1 MWDKLIS
8 KYENIVLVLSGHD
21 PSNTIVTTQ
30 TKGVHGNT
38 VTQMLID
45 PQGLDDEVKGG
56 TGMVAML
63 YFSEDGS
70 EIQVEYISTV
80 KNAYFLEENQFTV
93 KIDTVKKSDETTPD
107 TETEAPVEESTE
119 APTEEVTEA
128 STEEVTETPTEE
140 STDEATEALTQPE
153 APTETPTDAPDN
165 GCGAVVSLGAVSAL
179 AVMAAWAFKKKK
191 DRI

>member
-1 MWDKLIS
+1 
-8 KYENIVLVLSGHD
+8 
-21 PSNTIVTTQ
+21 
-30 TKGVHGNT
+30 
-38 VTQMLID
+38 
-45 PQGLDDEVKGG
+45 
-56 TGMVAML
+56 MVAML

-70 EIQVEYISTV
+70 QVQVEYISTV

-107 TETEAPVEESTE
+107 TETEAPAEESTE

-128 STEEVTETPTEE
+128 STEE

-153 APTETPTDAPDN
+153 EPTEEPTEAPTETPTDAPTETPTDAPDN